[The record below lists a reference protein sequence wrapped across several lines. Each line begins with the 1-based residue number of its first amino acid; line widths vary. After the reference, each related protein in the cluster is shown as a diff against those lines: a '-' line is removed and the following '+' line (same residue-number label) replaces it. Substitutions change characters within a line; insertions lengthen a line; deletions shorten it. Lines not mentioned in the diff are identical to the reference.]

1 MWPCHPQSAQ
11 SGGGTATLNKHP
23 GWGGLYRGATGVSPR
38 AASILFPFPT
48 HSMWGLR
55 VCTGKLFSCFS
66 YVSYVVSYF
75 ELTLNPNKQVLL
87 SMEFP
92 VQGSVRTMR
101 LQFPAPDTLIHST
114 SRVRNNMY
122 RCVQTKKPY
131 PPHKLSVSPFPSRI
145 SFNNLF
151 YGLER

>member
-66 YVSYVVSYF
+66 YVSYVVPYF
-75 ELTLNPNKQVLL
+75 ELILNPSKQVLL

-101 LQFPAPDTLIHST
+101 LQFLLFEALLILVT
-114 SRVRNNMY
+114 
-122 RCVQTKKPY
+122 
-131 PPHKLSVSPFPSRI
+131 SVSKLRNVNITLSTTQT
-145 SFNNLF
+145 
-151 YGLER
+151 